1 MFNTIMAVDEEFGN
15 DLYDCVKNNAKVH
28 GITLNPQV
36 IMPTSGLINPGKAT
50 GVVKEF
56 VSPRGYDE
64 EFEYEDTPKR
74 EDSFLEKLK
83 AKLKGVSE
91 EQMEYNRKH
100 SLPLDW
106 RGSKEGYHEHITNK
120 QFYSGSN

>member
-1 MFNTIMAVDEEFGN
+1 MKQIIQEEIIRTREIMG
-15 DLYDCVKNNAKVH
+15 LSPKS
-28 GITLNPQV
+28 I
-36 IMPTSGLINPGKAT
+36 GLINPGKAT

-64 EFEYEDTPKR
+64 EFEYEDTPKH

>member
-1 MFNTIMAVDEEFGN
+1 MKQIIQEEIIRTREIMG
-15 DLYDCVKNNAKVH
+15 
-28 GITLNPQV
+28 LNPKS
-36 IMPTSGLINPGKAT
+36 IITEGKDDK
-50 GVVKEF
+50 VN
-56 VSPRGYDE
+56 SPRGYDE
-64 EFEYEDTPKR
+64 EFEYEDTPKH